1 MKLARYQGGGVVEI
15 LDEPVP
21 RCPEGGLLVR
31 TEASGLCSGEL
42 MDWYMDRKV
51 PHVLGHEVAGI
62 VVESQDDRFP
72 IGSRVFP
79 HHHAPCLICDLC
91 RRGLHVHCMQWKTT
105 KLIPGGMAEYFAVP
119 PANLND
125 TLITDQLRP
134 EDAALIEPLACVMKS
149 WSFGSQAKDID
160 STAVAV
166 IGMGVM
172 GLMHALVAGRCIGL
186 DVSPKRIAWA
196 RSIGID
202 AREPATLDESESFQ
216 LVFVCPG
223 SQPAFDLALQ
233 IASPGA
239 TIVLFA
245 PLDPQS
251 KLQVPTEA
259 YFRDLRIIHSYS
271 CGPTDT
277 IAAKAQFVAGTVRH
291 EQVVSDLISI
301 DQLPEAYGRMKR
313 GEILK
318 PMVVFSPNLA

>member
-15 LDEPVP
+15 VDEPAP
-21 RCPEGGLLVR
+21 TCPAGGLLIQ
-31 TEASGLCSGEL
+31 TEACGLCSGEL

-79 HHHAPCLICDLC
+79 HHHAPCLNCRLC
-91 RRGLHVHCMQWKTT
+91 HQGHYVHCEQWKST
-105 KLIPGGMAEYFAVP
+105 KLIPGGMAEYLAVQ

-125 TLITDQLRP
+125 TLITDQLRA
-134 EDAALIEPLACVMKS
+134 EDAALTEPLACVMKS
-149 WSFGSQAKDID
+149 WSLGTMDKDMA
-160 STAVAV
+160 STSVAV

-172 GLMHALVAGRCIGL
+172 GLMHALIAGRCVGL
-186 DVSPKRIAWA
+186 DLNPKRIAWA
-196 RSIGID
+196 QSIGID
-202 AREPATLDESESFQ
+202 AKEPASLGESESFQ

-223 SQPAFDLALQ
+223 SQSAFDLALQ

-251 KLQVPTEA
+251 TLQIPSEA
-259 YFRDLRIIHSYS
+259 YFRDLRIVNSYS

-277 IAAKAQFVAGTVRH
+277 LAAKAQLEAGKVRF